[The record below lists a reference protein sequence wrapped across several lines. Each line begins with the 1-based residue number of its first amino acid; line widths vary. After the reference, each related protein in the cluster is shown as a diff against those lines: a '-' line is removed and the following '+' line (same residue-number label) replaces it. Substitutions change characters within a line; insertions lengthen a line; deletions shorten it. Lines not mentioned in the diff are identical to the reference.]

1 MFPHYV
7 CEPQLCISVLNI
19 SHTGEQS
26 PPKGVARDGVLSES
40 QFFLPGSGLTKKLYF
55 DRYASNI
62 ADVANVN
69 DNKERRKSV

>member
-7 CEPQLCISVLNI
+7 CEPPPVYLCAFYFCQTS
-19 SHTGEQS
+19 TGEPDIQS
-26 PPKGVARDGVLSES
+26 SPKDGVKDTVLSES

-62 ADVANVN
+62 ADVANI
-69 DNKERRKSV
+69 KSP

>member
-1 MFPHYV
+1 M
-7 CEPQLCISVLNI
+7 LCISVLNI
-19 SHTGEQS
+19 TYTGEQS
-26 PPKGVARDGVLSES
+26 SLKDVKDAVLNES

-55 DRYASNI
+55 DRYASNV